1 MIEHNNAVDKQT
13 HTHARRRRVV
23 IARAPRKTVTIKT
36 NYCRGRFGS
45 IEECRGG
52 AQICA
57 GDARGARHSRRVS
70 VDVKTTAGTRVPE
83 RAGHVQ
89 NAREATRIALRHTYA
104 AVECSSVYY
113 NAYYCVYVICIK
125 YISIIKLLL

>member
-1 MIEHNNAVDKQT
+1 MMPSTNRHT
-13 HTHARRRRVV
+13 HTHTGRRRVV

-36 NYCRGRFGS
+36 NNYCRGRFGS

-52 AQICA
+52 GGAQICA
-57 GDARGARHSRRVS
+57 GDARGPRHSRRVS
-70 VDVKTTAGTRVPE
+70 VDVKTAAGTRVPE

-89 NAREATRIALRHTYA
+89 DAREATRTALRHTYA

-113 NAYYCVYVICIK
+113 NTYCDVYVMCIK
-125 YISIIKLLL
+125 YNV